1 MLAADVD
8 SWDGWRGAHC
18 SDASGGALVRPRH
31 HRPSRAAY
39 DAAMDARAL
48 EEAQE
53 KRKDR
58 LDDWVG
64 AGAGWVCGGDRCRDC
79 SPGGSPAAAAA

>member
-1 MLAADVD
+1 MELITCKPRAAGTSRHRRRRPMLAADGD
-8 SWDGWRGAHC
+8 PWDGWRGAHC
-18 SDASGGALVRPRH
+18 SDAGGGLVRPRH
-31 HRPSRAAY
+31 HRPTRTAY

-58 LDDWVG
+58 LDDWVRRG
-64 AGAGWVCGGDRCRDC
+64 AV
-79 SPGGSPAAAAA
+79 